1 METNDHE
8 EKYII
13 TSALPYIN
21 GVKHLGNLI
30 GSLLPADIYARYLR
44 LQGKDI
50 IAICGTDEH
59 GTPAELSAL
68 AEEMDVAEYCDKYYR
83 IQSGI
88 YKNFGLSFD
97 WFGRTN
103 TPVHHEQTKKIFLN
117 LKKGGYVYKKKQKQQ
132 YCKVDKRFLPDRYV
146 TGICPKCG
154 YEKAR
159 GDQCENCTTVHD
171 AVTLVNPKCAI
182 CGKGEIEVRESEH
195 YFLRLDKVQEKLEKW
210 LDKKGHW
217 PKTTITIARQWIK
230 DGLRDRCITRDL
242 KWGIPLD
249 EPGMENKVLYVWFDA
264 PIGYISIT
272 RDWAILKNKPDAWK
286 RYWLDPETKLI
297 QFLAKDNVPFH
308 TITWPA
314 TMMGQNE
321 TVPPSEKF
329 VLAHTV
335 KGFQWLNYE
344 EGKFSTS
351 ENRGVFTDYALELY
365 PADYWRYYLVAIA
378 PERHDTSFSWEEFQ
392 KTVNS
397 DLANT
402 LGNFVQRV
410 SVFVNQHFDGKVPEI
425 TTVGD
430 AEKFILAK
438 TKKTAVSV
446 KTTMDDIELQKS
458 LFEIRNLLNEFNRY
472 FQEKAPW
479 KSIKNGNK
487 DDAAL
492 ALNTSAKLLKA
503 VAILLEP
510 FIPFTAENIY
520 GILGLDK
527 AAVHVET
534 WENISKYASEDYK
547 DLDAHQIAPVG
558 ETLFK
563 KISNKEIKSHIQ
575 RFGGKEIE
583 TAEDKKKKKEAKE
596 KKKQQYKKEQ
606 AVKPGYATI
615 DNFLHLGLKTGI
627 IKSVERVPKSDKLVR
642 IIVDTGEDRQLVAGI
657 GEKYEPDS
665 LVGKQIIVV
674 TNLKPRKVFGIKSQ
688 GMLLAVQDPVTGEL
702 SLLTTDKNQP
712 PGLNVS

>member
-1 METNDHE
+1 MKTSETE
-8 EKYII
+8 ERYIV

-44 LQGKDI
+44 LQGKDV

-59 GTPAELSAL
+59 GTPAELSAT
-68 AEEMDVAEYCDKYYR
+68 EESMDVAEYCDKYYK
-83 IQSGI
+83 IQSEI

-103 TPVHHEQTKKIFLN
+103 SPVHHEQTKEIFKN

-146 TGICPKCG
+146 TGTCPKCG

-182 CGKGEIEVRESEH
+182 CGKEEIEVRESEH

-210 LDKKGHW
+210 LDTKEHW
-217 PKTTITIARQWIK
+217 PKTTMTIARQWIK

-249 EPGMENKVLYVWFDA
+249 EPGMEGKVFYVWYDA

-272 RDWAILKNKPDAWK
+272 RDWAKLIGEPDRWKDYWFDKNA
-286 RYWLDPETKLI
+286 KLI

-314 TMMGQNE
+314 SMMGQNE
-321 TVPPSEKF
+321 AAPKDQQF

-351 ENRGVFTDYALELY
+351 ENRGVFTDDALELY

-392 KTVNS
+392 KIVNG

-410 SVFVNQHFDGKVPEI
+410 SVFLNQHFEGKVPEI
-425 TTVGD
+425 TAAGD
-430 AEKFILAK
+430 AEKAILAK
-438 TKKTAVSV
+438 TRDTAVSV
-446 KTTMDDIELQKS
+446 KTSMDGIEFQKS

-479 KSIKNGNK
+479 KAIKEGNR

-492 ALNTSAKLLKA
+492 TLNTSAKLLKA
-503 VAILLEP
+503 AAILLEP

-520 GILGLDK
+520 GVLGLDK
-527 AAVHVET
+527 IAIHEERWKNA
-534 WENISKYASEDYK
+534 SRYASEDYE
-547 DLDAHQIAPVG
+547 DFDGHQVAPIG
-558 ETLFK
+558 ETLFS
-563 KISNKEIKSHIQ
+563 KIQNNEIKAHIK
-575 RFGGKEIE
+575 RFGGKEAGE
-583 TAEDKKKKKEAKE
+583 KQVKKE
-596 KKKQQYKKEQ
+596 KKVSKKEEKL
-606 AVKPGYATI
+606 AEPAKKNYATI
-615 DNFLHLGLKTGI
+615 DDFLHLGLKTGT
-627 IKSVERVPKSDKLVR
+627 IKSVERVPKSDKLVK

-657 GEKYEPDS
+657 GEKYDPEN
-665 LVGKQIIVV
+665 LVGTRIIVV
-674 TNLKPRKVFGIKSQ
+674 TNLKPRKVFGIESQ
-688 GMLLAVQDPVTGEL
+688 GMLLAVQDPETGEL
-702 SLLTTDKNQP
+702 SLLTTDKEFP
-712 PGLNVS
+712 AGLSVS